1 MAQPPFR
8 FVHASDFHLERP
20 LYGVAE
26 APSHLRE
33 LFVDAPYRA
42 AQRVFDLV
50 VSEQVEFLVLSGD
63 ILHCDGTGPRGPAFL
78 LEQFG
83 RLKDHGIPVYWAG
96 GHVDPPGLWPDT
108 LDLPD
113 NVRVFAR
120 ERPDELFHLRDG
132 APLARLVGASGGP
145 RCRVRATDFLPGAGG
160 LFSIAVAYG
169 LIDERAWPEQGID
182 YWALGGIHRCG
193 TSQSGTYLAHY
204 PGTPQG
210 RQPEETGAHGATLV
224 QVDIDGRAKTKLL
237 ACDCVRWH
245 REHLEVDA
253 TTSRTDLDRQFAERI
268 AALQATAPGIDL
280 LCSWTIDGSGPLVH
294 QLRHGHLA
302 TELLASLRNQYGA
315 GRPALW
321 SISLAAEPL
330 SPPSEFFTQD
340 TILGDLL
347 REVRRLEDTLEE
359 PLDVDQYL
367 HERHLAGS
375 IATAV
380 RILDPPTRERTLR
393 EVAALSAELL
403 GGDSWGGE
411 EPLA

>member
-26 APSHLRE
+26 APDHLHD
-33 LFVDAPYRA
+33 LFLDAPYRA

-50 VSEQVEFLVLSGD
+50 VAEQVEFLVLSGD
-63 ILHCDGTGPRGPAFL
+63 ILHCECAGPRGPAFL
-78 LEQFG
+78 LEEFA
-83 RLKDHGIPVYWAG
+83 RLKDHGIRVYWAG
-96 GHVDPPGLWPDT
+96 GHVDPPELWPDT

-113 NVRVFAR
+113 NVRVFSRAR
-120 ERPDELFHLRDG
+120 PEELFHQRDG

-145 RCRVRATDFLPGAGG
+145 RCRVRTTDFLPGAGG

-182 YWALGGIHRCG
+182 YWALGGIHRRG
-193 TSQSGTYLAHY
+193 TSTSGAYLAHY

-224 QVDIDGRAKTKLL
+224 QVDIDGRARTRLL
-237 ACDCVRWH
+237 ACDVARWH

-253 TTSRTDLDRQFAERI
+253 ATTRADLERQLAERM
-268 AALQATAPGIDL
+268 AALQAAAPGVDL
-280 LCSWTIDGSGPLVH
+280 LCTWTVEGAGPLVG

-302 TELLASLRNQYGA
+302 SELLAWLRNQYATGSPSA
-315 GRPALW
+315 W
-321 SISLAAEPL
+321 SVSLAAEPP
-330 SPPSEFFTQD
+330 PPSKEHDAQD
-340 TILGDLL
+340 TLLGDLL
-347 REVRRLEDTLEE
+347 REVRRLEDTPDE
-359 PLDVDQYL
+359 PLEVDAYL

-375 IATAV
+375 IAAAV
-380 RILDPPTRERTLR
+380 RIVDPPTRGRTLR
-393 EVAALSAELL
+393 EVAALCTDLL
-403 GGDSWGGE
+403 GGNARGGE
-411 EPLA
+411 ESLP